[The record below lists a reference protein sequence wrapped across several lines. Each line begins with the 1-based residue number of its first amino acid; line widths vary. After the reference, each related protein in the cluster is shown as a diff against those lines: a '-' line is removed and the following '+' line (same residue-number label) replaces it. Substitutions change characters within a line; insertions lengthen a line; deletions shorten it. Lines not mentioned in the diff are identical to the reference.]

1 MNYFFLEKHIS
12 DISKNMFPQ
21 ICIDMDKFENKQY
34 NHYFALVNEIYKGL
48 ALCCNAME
56 IQAYAQIGTLL
67 RQLIEQVATAKIIS
81 TNENALLA
89 YSSFAKA
96 QLFSL
101 RNNRDKS
108 ELEKLYDTSALSK
121 KAKGK
126 KLDFYSYGWLES
138 AGVEV
143 IDAEALIKTANMSD
157 LYDWRGFCNN
167 FVHSTLTFMNIAP
180 DKISHYI
187 EEFTYILGALCDEI
201 SCNYHHL
208 TGFDFVFNGVDL
220 FSKFRKE
227 LADITEYRKQTI

>member
-1 MNYFFLEKHIS
+1 MNYFYLKNYIGEIS
-12 DISKNMFPQ
+12 ENMFPQ

-48 ALCCNAME
+48 ALCCNAIE

-81 TNENALLA
+81 TNENALSA
-89 YSSFAKA
+89 YSTFAKA
-96 QLFSL
+96 QLFLL
-101 RNNRDKS
+101 RNNRDTT
-108 ELEKLYDTSALSK
+108 ELEKLYDASALSK

-126 KLDFYSYGWLES
+126 KSDFYSYGWLES
-138 AGVEV
+138 AGAEV
-143 IDAEALIKTANMSD
+143 INAKTLITTANMSD

-167 FVHSTLTFMNIAP
+167 FVHSTLTFMHIAP
-180 DKISHYI
+180 NRISHYV
-187 EEFTYILGALCDEI
+187 EEFIYILGALCDEI

-208 TGFDFVFNGVDL
+208 TDFDFVFNGADL

-227 LADITEYRKQTI
+227 LADIIENRKQTT